1 MPEEQRRPPLAIL
14 IAVTAVGPSALNIFL
29 PSMPGLQRTFNTD
42 FATVQLTL
50 TLYLIGLAV
59 AQLFYG
65 PLSDRFGR
73 RPILLSGLV
82 LFLIGTLACMVAPS
96 IEALIA
102 ARVVQA
108 VGGCAGVVLGRAMV
122 RDMYDRDRAASMIA
136 YITMA
141 MVVSPMVAP
150 FIGGILDG
158 WFGWRA
164 GFAFLLILS
173 GPVLAAA
180 ILCLHET
187 HHDRFHVKGFAD
199 LVTGTGRLL
208 GRRAFHGYVFHL
220 AFNMAVFLSFIGSAP
235 YIMVE
240 LMGRPPSE
248 YGLYFMLSA
257 ASYMAGNF
265 TAGRISVAVGID
277 RMIFNGMIIVMAGAG
292 LLGLLA
298 AFCTL
303 TPLMLFGSIAIIA
316 FGQGLSIPTATAGA
330 ISVDP
335 RYAGA
340 ASGASGF
347 LQMAVGAGVSYLVG
361 ALLADTA
368 MPMVI
373 AMISCAA
380 LSFAAFLM
388 GVGVPRRRAL

>member
-1 MPEEQRRPPLAIL
+1 MQKRPPLAIL

-29 PSMPGLQRTFNTD
+29 PSMPGLQRAFHTD

-65 PLSDRFGR
+65 PLSDRLGR
-73 RPILLSGLV
+73 RPVLLAGLV
-82 LFLIGTLACMVAPS
+82 LFLVGTLACMLAPS

-150 FIGGILDG
+150 FIGGFLDG
-158 WFGWRA
+158 WYGWRG
-164 GFAFLLILS
+164 GFAFLLILA

-180 ILCLHET
+180 VVCLHET
-187 HHDRFHVKGFAD
+187 HHDRSHTRGFAD
-199 LVTGTGRLL
+199 LVAGTSRLL
-208 GRRAFHGYVFHL
+208 GRRAFHGYAFHMS
-220 AFNMAVFLSFIGSAP
+220 FNTAIFLGFIGGAP
-235 YIMVE
+235 YVMVE
-240 LMGRPPSE
+240 LMGRPPAE

-265 TAGRISVAVGID
+265 MAGRIAVGVGID
-277 RMIFNGMIIVMAGAG
+277 RMIFNGMIIVMAGAT
-292 LLGLLA
+292 LLGVLA
-298 AFCTL
+298 SLWTL
-303 TPLMLFGSIAIIA
+303 TPLMMFGPVAIIG

-347 LQMAVGAGVSYLVG
+347 LQMTVGAGVSYLVG
-361 ALLADTA
+361 ATLADTA

-373 AMISCAA
+373 IMFSCAV
-380 LSFAAFLM
+380 LSFAAFLV
-388 GVGVPRRRAL
+388 GVGVPRRRAIG

>member
-1 MPEEQRRPPLAIL
+1 MPSEPRRPPLAIL

-29 PSMPGLQRTFNTD
+29 PSMPGLQRAFNTD

-59 AQLFYG
+59 AQLFHG

-73 RPILLSGLV
+73 RPVLLWGLV
-82 LFLIGTLACMVAPS
+82 LFLLGTLACMLAPS
-96 IEALIA
+96 IWALIA

-150 FIGGILDG
+150 FVGGFLDE

-164 GFAFLLILS
+164 GFALLLMLA

-180 ILCLHET
+180 VWCLHET
-187 HHDRFHVKGFAD
+187 HHDRSHMRGFAD
-199 LVTGTGRLL
+199 LVAGTGRLL
-208 GRRAFHGYVFHL
+208 GRRAFHGYAFHL
-220 AFNMAVFLSFIGSAP
+220 SFNTAVFLAFIGGAP
-235 YIMVE
+235 YVMVE

-257 ASYMAGNF
+257 VSYMAGNF
-265 TAGRISVAVGID
+265 TAGRISVGVGID
-277 RMIFNGMIIVMAGAG
+277 RMIFNGMIVVMAGAT
-292 LLGLLA
+292 LLGVLA
-298 AFCTL
+298 TFWTL
-303 TPLMLFGSIAIIA
+303 TPLMLFGPVAIIA

-335 RYAGA
+335 RHAGA

-347 LQMAVGAGVSYLVG
+347 MQMIVGAAVSYLVG
-361 ALLADTA
+361 ALLAETA
-368 MPMVI
+368 MPLVI
-373 AMISCAA
+373 IMISCAVLA
-380 LSFAAFLM
+380 AAAFLV
-388 GVGVPRRRAL
+388 GVGVPRRAAM